1 MGDISIIQNAMS
13 EMVVSTWCTSKRFL
27 SMTMISERSTVLQ
40 VVHFSPEGSEV
51 SFFNGREAAESKG
64 KRMILK
70 DKCTMGRRR
79 LSWQE

>member
-1 MGDISIIQNAMS
+1 VGDISIIQNAMS

-27 SMTMISERSTVLQ
+27 SMISERSTVLQ

-51 SFFNGREAAESKG
+51 SFFNGREAAEG